1 MKKIV
6 IMLLAAGILLAG
18 KSWAETLQVE
28 HDHFWRG
35 CKGRLIFGD
44 KTVEY
49 IADKKD
55 HSRSWNY
62 EDIQQLA
69 IVPGRITI
77 LAYTTRRIDL
87 GADHAFNF
95 KLLAGKLSDS
105 FRQEM
110 EKKLT
115 HPIVSGI
122 VPDKTQA
129 RFAIPVRHR
138 QFLKASQG
146 ILEFSDDYILY
157 RSAEGRDSRIWHYDD
172 LLSVGSTGPFQL
184 RLGALQKTG
193 GEYGE
198 EKNYVFDL
206 KRRLKPE
213 EYDFVW
219 GKIHLKQE

>member
-1 MKKIV
+1 MKQLA
-6 IMLLAAGILLAG
+6 MRLLAAGILLAG
-18 KSWAETLQVE
+18 EAWAETFQVE
-28 HDHFWRG
+28 HDHFWRS

-44 KTVEY
+44 QTVEY
-49 IADKKD
+49 IAENKE

-69 IVPGRITI
+69 LVPGRISI
-77 LAYTTRRIDL
+77 LTYKIRKIDL
-87 GADHAFNF
+87 GADQAFNF

-110 EKKLT
+110 EKKLAR
-115 HPIVSGI
+115 PIVSGI
-122 VPDKTQA
+122 VPDTTEV

-138 QFLKASQG
+138 QFLKDSQG
-146 ILEFSDDYILY
+146 ILEFSEDSILY
-157 RSAEGRDSRIWHYDD
+157 RSAEGGNSRIWHYDA

-193 GEYGE
+193 GQYGE

-213 EYDFVW
+213 EYDFIW
-219 GKIHLKQE
+219 EKIHLRQE